1 MGAKYIYSLDNSQPM
16 TVKIT
21 TNAAVVEGDILA
33 ITSGLVGPLSAADSD
48 IIGIAMGDAA
58 SGAEASV
65 LLLGP
70 MSVIRVPFAGSTK
83 KTLADADRF
92 GTLYDWNATNKVL
105 NLDDTNGGVFAVV
118 NYVNED
124 ATAGTGTAD
133 VVINAAKLWTA

>member
-1 MGAKYIYSLDNSQPM
+1 MAKYVYSLDNSQPM

-33 ITSGLVGPLSAADSD
+33 ITSGLVGPLSAADD
-48 IIGIAMGDAA
+48 NVIGIAMGDAA

-70 MSVIRVPFAGSTK
+70 MSVIRVPFVGSTK
-83 KTLADADRF
+83 KTLAAADRF
-92 GTLYDWNATNKVL
+92 GTLFDWDATDKVL
-105 NLDDTNGGVFAVV
+105 DLDDTTGGILAVV
-118 NYVNED
+118 NYENID

-133 VVINAAKLWTA
+133 IVVNAAKLWTT

>member
-1 MGAKYIYSLDNSQPM
+1 MAKYVYSLDNSQPM

-33 ITSGLVGPLSAADSD
+33 ITSGLVGPLTAADVD

-65 LLLGP
+65 LLINP
-70 MSVIRVPFAGSTK
+70 MSVIRVPFTGSTK
-83 KTLADADRF
+83 KTLAAADRF
-92 GTLYDWNATNKVL
+92 GTLFDWDATAKDMD
-105 NLDDTNGGVFAVV
+105 LDDTTGGVFAVV
-118 NYVNED
+118 NYVNVD

-133 VVINAAKLWTA
+133 VVISAAKLWTA